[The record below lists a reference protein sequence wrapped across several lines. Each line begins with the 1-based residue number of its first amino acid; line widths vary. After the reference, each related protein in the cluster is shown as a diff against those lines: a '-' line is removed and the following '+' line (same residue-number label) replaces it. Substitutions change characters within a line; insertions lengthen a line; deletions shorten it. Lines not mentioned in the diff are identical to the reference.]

1 MFLMIYKNRNGQTA
15 LGNGYTGASALGT
28 TGTTASQSFCYGTT
42 ANSTTH
48 MKFLGIEDFW
58 GHVWQ

>member
-1 MFLMIYKNRNGQTA
+1 MFLMIYKNRNGQVA

-48 MKFLGIEDFW
+48 MKFLGIEDF
-58 GHVWQ
+58 